1 MKIAVENLNV
11 KYGEK
16 EIVKN
21 ISFQVNSGEVLSVI
35 GPNGSGK
42 STIIKALSR
51 CLKISGGN
59 IYVDAK
65 NVDKINTKE
74 LAKSLA
80 VLPQVKNIPYN
91 ILVEEL
97 VSYGRFPH
105 LKFGRRLGQ
114 EDREII
120 SWALEKTGLS
130 ELRKRFVL
138 TLSGGERQRAWIAM
152 SLAQKPKILILDE
165 PTTYLDISYQLEVLE
180 LVKEL
185 NKALGITV
193 IMVLHDLNQAVR
205 YSDRIMVINN
215 GNLCNIGEPEK
226 VLNKD
231 MLKEIFRIDAD
242 IYMDEINKCPY
253 FIPKSNVFSKAK
265 P

>member
-16 EIVKN
+16 EIIKN
-21 ISFQVNSGEVLSVI
+21 INFQVNSGEVLSII

-51 CLKISGGN
+51 CLKISGGS
-59 IYVDAK
+59 IYIDGK
-65 NVDKINTKE
+65 SVDKINTKD
-74 LAKSLA
+74 LAKNLA

-105 LKFGRRLGQ
+105 LKFGKRLGR

-185 NKALGITV
+185 NNTLGITV
-193 IMVLHDLNQAVR
+193 IMVLHDLNQAAR

-215 GNLCNIGEPEK
+215 GNLCNLDSPEK
-226 VLNKD
+226 ILNKD
-231 MLKEIFRIDAD
+231 MLREIFRIDAD
-242 IYMDEINKCPY
+242 IYTDKTNKCPY
-253 FIPKSNVFSKAK
+253 FIPKSNVFPKVEL
-265 P
+265 

>member
-16 EIVKN
+16 EIIKSIN
-21 ISFQVNSGEVLSVI
+21 FQVNSGEVLSII

-59 IYVDAK
+59 IYIDGK
-65 NVDKINTKE
+65 SVDKINTKD
-74 LAKSLA
+74 LAKNLA

-91 ILVEEL
+91 ISVEEL

-105 LKFGRRLGQ
+105 LKFGKRLGQ
-114 EDREII
+114 KDREII

-165 PTTYLDISYQLEVLE
+165 PTTYLDISYQMEVLE

-185 NKALGITV
+185 NKDLGITV
-193 IMVLHDLNQAVR
+193 VMVLHDLNQAVR

-215 GNLCNIGEPEK
+215 GNLCNLGEPEK
-226 VLNKD
+226 ILSKD
-231 MLKEIFRIDAD
+231 MLREIFRIDAD
-242 IYMDEINKCPY
+242 IYTDEVNKCPY
-253 FIPKSNVFSKAK
+253 FIPKSNVFPK
-265 P
+265 